1 MNAPLTSNIER
12 SADARVVRSAVGCSR
27 RPTVGPRSLRPRW
40 LLDEYQSMPWSA
52 HVEALRHDRVKPFRQ
67 QLCEALRFHGAS
79 LAGSIMVRRLAGQIE
94 NASERREGLVIQSR
108 RYLVGVRFRRPRYRG
123 IVPMMPSGSKMSR
136 LEYEQWRD
144 LRTWDARAGLSG
156 V

>member
-1 MNAPLTSNIER
+1 
-12 SADARVVRSAVGCSR
+12 
-27 RPTVGPRSLRPRW
+27 
-40 LLDEYQSMPWSA
+40 
-52 HVEALRHDRVKPFRQ
+52 
-67 QLCEALRFHGAS
+67 
-79 LAGSIMVRRLAGQIE
+79 MVRRLAGQIE